1 MLTRSCWHAWRLLLA
16 NWSCRGG
23 RRHETASDES
33 EDDDRAYRDE
43 EGQRPRCECIG
54 AGENVVSGGK
64 RPCGIR
70 QEMTAPEPGVTGKAA
85 TSCFP
90 WVTMAQVLQSTS
102 ANRFSRDSRAAVQQ
116 FRVVQVWAWR
126 SCRNRHG
133 LQVAMRQQDSRN
145 WTDSKCESPSLL
157 PTNSQSCDARCVTSS
172 ARPQEARGRCR

>member
-1 MLTRSCWHAWRLLLA
+1 VLTGSCWHAWRLLLA

-23 RRHETASDES
+23 CRHETASDES

-70 QEMTAPEPGVTGKAA
+70 QEMTAPEPGITGKAA

-102 ANRFSRDSRAAVQQ
+102 ANRFSRDSRAAVQRFPVGQ
-116 FRVVQVWAWR
+116 ASVSH
-126 SCRNRHG
+126 SCRNPHG
-133 LQVAMRQQDSRN
+133 LLVAMRQRVSRN
-145 WTDSKCESPSLL
+145 WADSRCESPSLL
-157 PTNSQSCDARCVTSS
+157 PTDSQSCDARCATSS
-172 ARPQEARGRCR
+172 ATQQEARGRCR